1 MGDVLKAFRT
11 QYPKYRTPE
20 QLSDDRLKTYFRAY
34 VRPRTGQKG
43 RQGFFKG
50 VALTEKTS
58 AFGDDVQK
66 MQWKRQE
73 EARRQQEVLAAR
85 RDAEDAIRMASSSSS
100 SSSSVTTDSKLLP
113 SPSAEESKA
122 FGITNASADDLK
134 DW

>member
-50 VALTEKTS
+50 VAMKEKTS

-66 MQWKRQE
+66 VQWKRQE
-73 EARRQQEVLAAR
+73 EARRQQEILAAR
-85 RDAEDAIRMASSSSS
+85 RDAEEAIRMASSSSS
-100 SSSSVTTDSKLLP
+100 SSLTTDSKPPP
-113 SPSAEESKA
+113 SPYPPSSS
-122 FGITNASADDLK
+122 SADDLK